1 MSHFKIVLFALAC
14 AILLVGAVHLLLGLR
29 ADALL
34 GASVPEA
41 ALADPTLES
50 QNRFLGVS
58 FTLYAAILFLA
69 AGDLRRYAPALRAAL
84 AIFFAAGLARLVAWA
99 QFGAP
104 APPALALLVIE
115 LIAPPI
121 LYLWLARQTADS

>member
-1 MSHFKIVLFALAC
+1 MLRFKIVLWALAC

-41 ALADPTLES
+41 ALNDPTLES
-50 QNRFLGVS
+50 QNRFFGVS
-58 FTLYAAILFLA
+58 FTLYGALLILA
-69 AGDLRRYAPALRAAL
+69 AGDLRRYAPALQVAL
-84 AIFFAAGLARLVAWA
+84 AIFFAAGLARLIAWA

-104 APPALALLVIE
+104 APPALALLAIE
-115 LIAPPI
+115 LIAPPL
-121 LYLWLARQTADS
+121 LYLWLARVTAKS